1 MIAVPLTRC
10 RFNELL
16 ATNRLYKNPYACHNM
31 VLLYDI
37 NEYSSL
43 CCDFSFPPEQNY
55 ERIRA
60 VQNQKWAEQRL
71 LRGVEYAKEG
81 KFAEAVRC
89 YSEAIDLVPKYAEAY
104 TARGAAFFF
113 PTSLMRRL
121 VKMGKY
127 KESVTNFETALHID
141 EKTPNA
147 KQYLE
152 RALAMQQG
160 RPSIRTSE
168 LLTPAPAL
176 KPVVPSVKTTEIDK
190 HLLEL
195 MQKDRS
201 RSRSSHKRHHHSHDS
216 NSREHSHE
224 GRRHSHHHHSPVCNK
239 HTHYSEYTQKAGL
252 PGLASFLR
260 FIGSGAFTSSAWNT
274 CTSSSWQSFLMK
286 CTHWSSTSFSSN
298 GISVHH
304 ASLPSLP
311 SVNASSPS

>member
-1 MIAVPLTRC
+1 MEAGLDKKDTLEDVNRKVEALRASGRLETMLKRIGIDANGHFVEGRKHACTIPPTMTQLNQNEVSLWSFSWMPAIDSFDEKGLHDGHT
-10 RFNELL
+10 FNELL

-104 TARGAAFFF
+104 TARGAA
-113 PTSLMRRL
+113 L

-176 KPVVPSVKTTEIDK
+176 KP
-190 HLLEL
+190 
-195 MQKDRS
+195 RS
-201 RSRSSHKRHHHSHDS
+201 ISI
-216 NSREHSHE
+216 
-224 GRRHSHHHHSPVCNK
+224 C
-239 HTHYSEYTQKAGL
+239 
-252 PGLASFLR
+252 
-260 FIGSGAFTSSAWNT
+260 
-274 CTSSSWQSFLMK
+274 
-286 CTHWSSTSFSSN
+286 WS
-298 GISVHH
+298 
-304 ASLPSLP
+304 
-311 SVNASSPS
+311 

>member
-113 PTSLMRRL
+113 PTGLMRRL

-224 GRRHSHHHHSPVCNK
+224 GWRHSHHHHSLVCNK
-239 HTHYSEYTQKAGL
+239 HETEYT
-252 PGLASFLR
+252 
-260 FIGSGAFTSSAWNT
+260 
-274 CTSSSWQSFLMK
+274 
-286 CTHWSSTSFSSN
+286 
-298 GISVHH
+298 
-304 ASLPSLP
+304 
-311 SVNASSPS
+311 